1 MKSVAGRV
9 KTNIVHLMVVVVVV
23 VILLCICSLFTSCP
37 AFAAEGRPGRPGR
50 TTGRRGAVR
59 VLGGRSVRP

>member
-1 MKSVAGRV
+1 
-9 KTNIVHLMVVVVVV
+9 MVVVVVV

-37 AFAAEGRPGRPGR
+37 AFAAEGRPGR